1 MKIGFIFITNLLVLG
16 IKNTLIKIENKT
28 CIQQYRKDR
37 KIMENKLRVWW
48 IPQVGATSEAFYV
61 PVQSV
66 EEAKKVLDMLAA
78 YDSFQLQNRIKPD
91 YNNVGGLQV
100 YNPEIADYED
110 WYLETDDDYFED
122 VDDYCEQC
130 EKAEELTEFNQYL
143 FEQIDWEKIERMTR

>member
-1 MKIGFIFITNLLVLG
+1 
-16 IKNTLIKIENKT
+16 
-28 CIQQYRKDR
+28 
-37 KIMENKLRVWW
+37 MENKLRVWW

-66 EEAKKVLDMLAA
+66 EEGKKVLDMLAA
-78 YDSFQLQNRIKPD
+78 YDAFQLQNRIKPD

-143 FEQIDWEKIERMTR
+143 FEQIDWKKIERMTR